1 LPPIFAARHWR
12 THCTAPARR
21 VDLAKNPLHE
31 SLLARIRLAVQV
43 SFFYVSGTNLFK
55 ALALFAEKIMSSLMN
70 TYGTRT
76 LTLTKGAGS
85 RVWDDQGKSYIDAI
99 AGIAVCGLG
108 HAHPAVTKAI
118 SEQAAT
124 LLHVSNLYNIPTQQR
139 LGDLLIQ
146 VSGMDKVFFSNSGAE
161 ANEAAIKIAR
171 KYGNE
176 KGVKNPAVIVMT
188 NSFHGRT
195 MATLSATGNVK
206 VQIGFEPLVEGFIRA
221 PYNDV
226 AAVKA
231 AIAEHK
237 NVVAILV
244 EPVQGEGGVHVP
256 AADYLNQLRALCD
269 EHELLLMLDEIQTGN
284 GRTGTYFAYQQ
295 NGILPDVVTTAKGL
309 GNGMPIGACLAR
321 GKAAE
326 VFQPGNHGSTFGGN
340 PVACAAGIA
349 VIETLQN
356 EDLLAQVNRLSS
368 KLLVDFSKA
377 FAGNNKVV
385 DIRGKGLM
393 IGIELNAPCGDL
405 VQKGRDLGVLINV
418 TAMNTIRLLPTFI
431 LTDAEADE
439 LVSKV
444 VQLVT
449 EF

>member
-1 LPPIFAARHWR
+1 
-12 THCTAPARR
+12 
-21 VDLAKNPLHE
+21 
-31 SLLARIRLAVQV
+31 
-43 SFFYVSGTNLFK
+43 
-55 ALALFAEKIMSSLMN
+55 MSSLMN
-70 TYGTRT
+70 TYGART

-85 RVWDDQGKSYIDAI
+85 RVWDDQGNSYIDAI

-108 HAHPAVTKAI
+108 HSHPALTKAI

-124 LLHVSNLYNIPTQQR
+124 LLHVSNLYNIPQQQR

-176 KGVKNPAVIVMT
+176 KGVKNPAVIVMA

-195 MATLSATGNVK
+195 LATLSATGNVK
-206 VQIGFEPLVEGFIRA
+206 VQIGFEPLVEGFIRV
-221 PYNDV
+221 PYDDV

-237 NVVAILV
+237 NIVAILV
-244 EPVQGEGGVHVP
+244 EPVQGEGGVRVP
-256 AADYLNQLRALCD
+256 AADYLNHLRNLCD
-269 EHELLLMLDEIQTGN
+269 EHDMLLMTDEIQTGN
-284 GRTGTYFAYQQ
+284 GRTGTFFAYQH

-326 VFQPGNHGSTFGGN
+326 VFQPGNHGTTFGGN
-340 PVACAAGIA
+340 PLACSAGIA
-349 VIETLQN
+349 VIETLQA
-356 EDLLAQVNRLSS
+356 DKLIDRVTVLGNRILNGFKEALSH
-368 KLLVDFSKA
+368 
-377 FAGNNKVV
+377 NTKVV

-393 IGIELNAPCGDL
+393 IGIELNAPCAEL
-405 VQKGRDLGVLINV
+405 VQKGRDLGILINV

-431 LTDAEADE
+431 LSDAEADE